1 MKKIVDIRNNIV
13 YIGNE
18 DGGLQEV
25 RLEDCSFEPAIGD
38 SVNVFSSETKTIV
51 TKIEME
57 AKPVEPVA
65 DRVHVNIVNENNNSI
80 EQPIS
85 AGGKVVNK
93 AAYCILAF
101 FFGSFG
107 FHKFY
112 AGKVALG
119 LIYLFF
125 CWTFIP
131 GLIAGIECFVALF
144 KPSDSHGNI
153 VV

>member
-38 SVNVFSSETKTIV
+38 SVNVFSNET
-51 TKIEME
+51 
-57 AKPVEPVA
+57 KPVEPVA
-65 DRVHVNIVNENNNSI
+65 DRVHVNIVNENNNSV

-112 AGKVALG
+112 AGKVVLG

-131 GLIAGIECFVALF
+131 GLIGGIECFVALF